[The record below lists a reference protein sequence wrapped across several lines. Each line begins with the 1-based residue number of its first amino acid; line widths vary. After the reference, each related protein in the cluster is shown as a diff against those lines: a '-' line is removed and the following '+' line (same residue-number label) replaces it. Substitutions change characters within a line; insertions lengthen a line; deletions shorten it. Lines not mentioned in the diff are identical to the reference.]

1 MSSQYCCWLAILL
14 LGATTAVA
22 QSYTTM
28 SWLSLQGAGTDEQA
42 LVEILCTASNPDIE
56 EIKTTYEKMFEES
69 LEDAVIGDTSGYFQ
83 RLLVSML
90 TANRSEEEEVD
101 EDKVCCGEIIS
112 SLNMVW
118 NYGQAISNLK
128 VKSTLIVVSQL
139 TSSLILCQRVN
150 DSDLACI
157 QFMEFH
163 KICSKSNEPGPFLL
177 CPSSMRLPPTG
188 F

>member
-1 MSSQYCCWLAILL
+1 
-14 LGATTAVA
+14 
-22 QSYTTM
+22 
-28 SWLSLQGAGTDEQA
+28 LQGAGTDEQA

-112 SLNMVW
+112 SLNMV
-118 NYGQAISNLK
+118 
-128 VKSTLIVVSQL
+128 
-139 TSSLILCQRVN
+139 
-150 DSDLACI
+150 
-157 QFMEFH
+157 
-163 KICSKSNEPGPFLL
+163 
-177 CPSSMRLPPTG
+177 
-188 F
+188 